1 MPWNWTSSW
10 SSGLSPRAMDAAGQG
25 PLTHWLRAGIPREP
39 GARAAVYRRAEL
51 GDAPAANLLGAIVG
65 GALEYLSLI
74 AGYHVLLIVNGGL
87 YGLAFVPGLRSRPAS
102 LSG

>member
-1 MPWNWTSSW
+1 MGGCASRP
-10 SSGLSPRAMDAAGQG
+10 GQPSIG
-25 PLTHWLRAGIPREP
+25 VDCHRET
-39 GARAAVYRRAEL
+39 GSR
-51 GDAPAANLLGAIVG
+51 
-65 GALEYLSLI
+65 